1 MKSILIV
8 LILFSSSCKSNKT
21 MTKQTE
27 NKITTQLEMSK
38 NTFQLGE
45 TISIRFSVQNNT
57 KTPFEFCYWHTPLEK
72 RFTANYFE
80 IIHKGTVLDY
90 KGKMLKRKPATKEDY
105 NILKPEEKTTQS
117 ININDAYN
125 LDKLGIYTIRF
136 LGRTINGLPD
146 SEPIHFTIN
155 N

>member
-1 MKSILIV
+1 MIKH
-8 LILFSSSCKSNKT
+8 
-21 MTKQTE
+21 TE
-27 NKITTQLEMSK
+27 NIITTQLKMSK
-38 NTFQLGE
+38 NIFKIGD

-57 KTPFEFCYWHTPLEK
+57 KTPFEFCYWQTPLEK
-72 RFTANYFE
+72 EFTANCFE
-80 IIHKGTVLDY
+80 IIHKGAVLDY
-90 KGKMLKRKPATKEDY
+90 NGKMVKRKPPTKEDY
-105 NILKPEEKTTQS
+105 SILKPEERTTQS
-117 ININDAYN
+117 ININDGYN